1 MHKSGF
7 IGILGKPN
15 VGKSTLLN
23 EIIGEKIAIA
33 TRKPQT
39 TRNRITGVKTTEK
52 GQFIFLDTPGIHH
65 TRTPLNRL
73 MVATSVSTIEEVDI
87 ILFMT
92 EANSDLN
99 DDDHFI
105 IKTLEGAKIPVILAI
120 NKIDLIEK
128 NSLLLR
134 IDAIRHMLSFADIV
148 PVSAL
153 RGFNVGTLLD
163 VIWNLLPEGPR
174 YFPEDIITE
183 SSERFLAAEIIREKI
198 TLLTSQ
204 EIPYSSAVVVDSFRE
219 EERKNLIHIQ
229 ATINVEKNSQ
239 KGIVIGV
246 KGSMLKRI
254 GTQARLEM
262 ERFFAA
268 RIYLKLFVK
277 VRKDWT
283 RDSKMLLEFGYRKT

>member
-1 MHKSGF
+1 LLETIKTKRGLDLYKSGF

-23 EIIGEKIAIA
+23 GIIGEKIAIA

-39 TRNRITGVKTTEK
+39 TRNRITGIKTTEK
-52 GQFIFLDTPGIHH
+52 GQFIFLDTPGIHN
-65 TRTPLNRL
+65 TRSPLNRL

-92 EANSDLN
+92 DANSDLN
-99 DDDHFI
+99 DDDYFI
-105 IKTLEGAKIPVILAI
+105 IETLKGVKIPVILAI

-128 NSLLLR
+128 NSLLLM
-134 IDAIRHMLSFADIV
+134 IDMMRNILSFADIV

-163 VIWNLLPEGPR
+163 VIWNILPEGPR

-219 EERKNLIHIQ
+219 EERKNLIRIQ

-239 KGIVIGV
+239 KGIVIGA

-254 GTQARLEM
+254 GTQADRKSTRLNSSH
-262 ERFFAA
+262 
-268 RIYLKLFVK
+268 
-277 VRKDWT
+277 T
-283 RDSKMLLEFGYRKT
+283 